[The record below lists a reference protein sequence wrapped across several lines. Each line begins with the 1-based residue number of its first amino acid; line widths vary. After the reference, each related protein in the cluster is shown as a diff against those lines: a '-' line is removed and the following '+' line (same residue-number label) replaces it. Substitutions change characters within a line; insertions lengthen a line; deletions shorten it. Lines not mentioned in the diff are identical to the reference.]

1 MCYLHRVSTTAAQ
14 HLCVVIPVYNEQA
27 TLQTLLQRVT
37 QTPAPQGVR
46 RTILVIDDGSTDETP
61 AIINAHADRDDLRIR
76 THETNMGKGAALR
89 TGFKAALDAGADLI
103 LIQDGDLEYAPSDHA
118 LVLAPLLDGRADVVI
133 GTRFKGQTSRVLYFW
148 HSVANRAITLLS
160 NMLTNLNLS
169 DIECCFKAF
178 TREVAEK
185 ITISEDRFGVEPEI
199 VAKVAHMRLHDDG
212 TPRHARVY
220 EVPISYAGRTYA
232 EGKKIGWRDG
242 VRALWCIV
250 KYNMFV

>member
-1 MCYLHRVSTTAAQ
+1 MSAPKTQRLV
-14 HLCVVIPVYNEQA
+14 VVIPVFNEEA
-27 TLQTLLQRVT
+27 TLRTLVDCVT
-37 QTPAPQGVR
+37 QTQPPDNVR
-46 RTILVIDDGSTDETP
+46 RTLVLIDDGSTDNTP
-61 AIINAHADRDDLRIR
+61 AIAVALATRDDIAVC
-76 THETNMGKGAALR
+76 THEKNLGKGAALR
-89 TGFKAALDAGADLI
+89 TGFKAALDEGADLI
-103 LIQDGDLEYAPSDHA
+103 LVQDSDLEYAPSDHA
-118 LVLAPLLDGRADVVI
+118 AVLAPLLDGRADVVI

-148 HSVANRAITLLS
+148 HSVANSGITLLS

-185 ITISEDRFGVEPEI
+185 ITIDEDRFGVEPEI
-199 VAKVAHMRLHDDG
+199 VAKVAHMRLG
-212 TPRHARVY
+212 TPPDVRHPRVY

-242 VRALWCIV
+242 FRALWCII

>member
-1 MCYLHRVSTTAAQ
+1 MSTAKAQ
-14 HLCVVIPVYNEQA
+14 HLCVVIPVYNEET
-27 TLQTLLQRVT
+27 TLKTLVTRVT
-37 QTPAPQGVR
+37 ETPTPDNVR
-46 RTILVIDDGSTDETP
+46 RTLILIDDGSTDNTSE
-61 AIINAHADRDDLRIR
+61 IIAALAQQDDIR
-76 THETNMGKGAALR
+76 VYTHETNMGKGAALR

-103 LIQDGDLEYAPSDHA
+103 LIQDGDLEYAPADHA
-118 LVLAPLLDGRADVVI
+118 AVLAPLLDGRADVVI

-148 HSVANRAITLLS
+148 HAVANNGITLLS

-185 ITISEDRFGVEPEI
+185 ITIDEDRFGVEPEI
-199 VAKVAHMRLHDDG
+199 VAKVAHMRLG
-212 TPRHARVY
+212 TPPDLRHARVY

-242 VRALWCIV
+242 FRALWCIV